1 MADGNALDDDLT
13 PDSVVY
19 QTLGGAAYDFV
30 LPPSGFSTELQRTWA
45 EKISREVVGL
55 RRDNRILRSQVD
67 NTALLAKTATDSVG
81 NLTQVINEA
90 NVEPLNAPSEPDVTS
105 RLGSL
110 EVRWDGTDFDGAP
123 MGKGLAHINV
133 YAVKTSDLPVSPNY
147 DLNEIYSNDVLPEEA
162 EPMARTIWPPLPIGT
177 ISSNADGSV
186 LVLTDLEYNTEYTL
200 WFIAVDVKGTRSLA
214 SEVVAVEVKPLVN
227 TDIIGRIIDGV
238 NITLGSIDETL
249 FDANF
254 QQKIT
259 DIEDGIEEAQTSADG
274 KNNVWYRPTTNEPT
288 GPHVV
293 GDTWFV
299 TNQNNKIM
307 QWSGTAWVDVLI
319 GSLALSDSAIT
330 AAKLANNA
338 VTAANMV
345 TGTITAASGIIAD
358 AAIGSAKII
367 DGAITTAKIG
377 DAQITNAKIANLDA
391 AKITTGSLAAARI
404 AANAIT
410 TAKIAT
416 GAVTANE
423 IAGLTITGDKIAAN
437 TITAAKIAALTITAD
452 EIAAN
457 AVTSA
462 KIQADAING
471 KTITGATVRTAASGP
486 RMQFDV
492 NGLRGFNA
500 SDVETVRLRV
510 NGDGLELTQDADYA
524 KAILGLSANKT
535 FGALISALSQT
546 QNASFSLSAEGNA
559 AALTIG
565 STAGPGGGSSVVIA
579 ADGNQNWVR
588 SDSYRNGTGALSAPY
603 ASAGGVVPKQA
614 TAPAAATSVTVT
626 FPPSRFTVP
635 PIVTTSLWGAAKD
648 CAVNVD
654 EITSTSCKIWLG
666 SNSTASRTFG
676 AQWQAVQM
684 LATSASG

>member
-123 MGKGLAHINV
+123 MGKGFAHINV
-133 YAVKTSDLPVSPNY
+133 YAVKTSDLPDSPNF
-147 DLNEIYSNDVLPEEA
+147 DLNEIYSNDDLPEEA

-254 QQKIT
+254 RQKIT
-259 DIEDGIEEAQTSADG
+259 DIEGGIEEAQTSADG

-288 GPHVV
+288 GPHIV

-307 QWSGTAWVDVLI
+307 QWSGTAWVDVLL
-319 GSLALSDSAIT
+319 GSLALSDS
-330 AAKLANNA
+330 
-338 VTAANMV
+338 
-345 TGTITAASGIIAD
+345 
-358 AAIGSAKII
+358 
-367 DGAITTAKIG
+367 AITTAKIG

-391 AKITTGSLAAARI
+391 AKITTGTLSADRI

-437 TITAAKIAALTITAD
+437 TITAAKIAALTITAA

-462 KIQADAING
+462 KIQADALDG
-471 KTITGATVRTAASGP
+471 KVITGSTIRTAASGA
-486 RMQFDV
+486 RMQFDTS
-492 NGLRGFNA
+492 GLRGFNA

-565 STAGPGGGSSVVIA
+565 STAGPGGGSSVIIA
-579 ADGNQNWVR
+579 ADGSQNWVR
-588 SDSYRNGTGALSAPY
+588 SDSYRNCTGALSAPY
-603 ASAGGVVPKQA
+603 ASAAGVVPKHNV
-614 TAPAAATSVTVT
+614 AASAASVVTIT
-626 FPPSRFTVP
+626 FPPGRFTQP
-635 PIVTTSLWGAAKD
+635 PVVTHGIWGAARD
-648 CAVNVD
+648 MQTNVD
-654 EITSTSCKIWLG
+654 SVTATSCSIIIG
-666 SNSTASRTFG
+666 SNSPVTRNVG
-676 AQWQAVQM
+676 ATWAATQM
-684 LATSASG
+684 LAGSASG

>member
-19 QTLGGAAYDFV
+19 QTLGGAVYDFV

-45 EKISREVVGL
+45 EKVSREVVAL

-90 NVEPLNAPSEPDVTS
+90 NIEPLNAPSEPDVTS

-110 EVRWDGTDFDGAP
+110 EVRWDGTDFEGAH
-123 MGKGLAHINV
+123 MGKGFAHINV
-133 YAVKTSDLPVSPNY
+133 YAVKTSDLPVSPNF
-147 DLNEIYSNDVLPEEA
+147 DLNEIYSNDDLPEEA

-274 KNNVWYRPTTNEPT
+274 KNSIWYRPTTNPPPT
-288 GPHVV
+288 PNKV

-299 TNQNNKIM
+299 TNLGNSIREWDGT
-307 QWSGTAWVDVLI
+307 QWSNR
-319 GSLALSDSAIT
+319 ALDT
-330 AAKLANNA
+330 NA
-338 VTAANMV
+338 
-345 TGTITAASGIIAD
+345 IAD
-358 AAIGSAKII
+358 LA
-367 DGAITTAKIG
+367 
-377 DAQITNAKIANLDA
+377 ITNAKIGNLDA
-391 AKITTGSLAAARI
+391 AKITTGSLSADRI
-404 AANAIT
+404 AAESIT
-410 TAKIAT
+410 GAKIAT

-471 KTITGATVRTAASGP
+471 KTITGATVRTAASGA

-510 NGDGLELTQDADYA
+510 NGGGLELTQDADYA

-559 AALTIG
+559 AGLIIG
-565 STAGPGGGSSVVIA
+565 STAGPGGGSSVIIA
-579 ADGNQNWVR
+579 ADGSQNWVR

-614 TAPAAATSVTVT
+614 IAPAAATSVTVT
-626 FPPSRFTVP
+626 FPPSRFTVA
-635 PIVTTSLWGAAKD
+635 PIVTTALWGAAKD

-666 SNSTASRTFG
+666 SNSAASRTFG